1 MFFFFKQKTAY
12 EMRISD
18 WSSDVCS
25 SDLGHVGHHR
35 AGRRGHLAADHA
47 QCARRGEQGHDAEV
61 PGAVRASQARGLVWR
76 RPCLSRLHQG
86 RYAVGLVDGLLQP
99 DDGRRL
105 SAHARNREDIFMTD
119 YSTAAVD
126 KSGVLRGLV
135 STARVPPG
143 SEVYNRLLAT
153 LYDEAAALDERR
165 FDAWVAML
173 HEELVYTAPIRL
185 TRTGPTRD
193 RDVVRMMKHFAD
205 DYASILLRTGRLSK
219 RAWAEDPPSRCT

>member
-135 STARVPPG
+135 STARVPLG
-143 SEVYNRLLAT
+143 SEVYNRLLET
-153 LYDEAAALDERR
+153 LY
-165 FDAWVAML
+165 
-173 HEELVYTAPIRL
+173 
-185 TRTGPTRD
+185 
-193 RDVVRMMKHFAD
+193 
-205 DYASILLRTGRLSK
+205 
-219 RAWAEDPPSRCT
+219 